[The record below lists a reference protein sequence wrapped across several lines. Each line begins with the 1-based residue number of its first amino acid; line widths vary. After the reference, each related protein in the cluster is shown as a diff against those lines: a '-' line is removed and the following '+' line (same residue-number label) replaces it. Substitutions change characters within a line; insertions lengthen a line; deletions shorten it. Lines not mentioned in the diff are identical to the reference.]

1 MQKLIHCI
9 DASITAMIALPNN
22 SNKWDVFAISKIHG
36 MGSADYNKK
45 VFGFDF
51 IDVVPLNSTLGKSY
65 VCLNKDNKWGLL
77 ELNDNDTIQCKWELI
92 ADFIYDDMD
101 SMLQGRKINKKKYS
115 IGDIID

>member
-9 DASITAMIALPNN
+9 DASITAMIALPNK
-22 SNKWDVFAISKIHG
+22 SNKWDIFAISEIHG
-36 MGSADYNKK
+36 MGNADYNKK
-45 VFGFDF
+45 VFDFDF
-51 IDVVPLNSTLGKSY
+51 IEVVPLNTSSGLSY

-77 ELNDNDTIQCKWELI
+77 ELKFNDTIQCEWKLI
-92 ADFIYDDMD
+92 TDFSYDDMD